1 MVGDSYGKG
10 ITVELARKL
19 GVLDSTEGFV
29 PGPAPDS
36 PMKAL
41 RAADVPAKER
51 IRKTMLAGLGGDEV
65 HEDHEDHE
73 DHDDP
78 DEDDVEV
85 KDKPTEEPANK
96 WCFLTSLI
104 KLLLKVLGDS
114 DTGSSSGQFREG
126 SGQFRP

>member
-10 ITVELARKL
+10 ITPELAKKL
-19 GVLDSTEGFV
+19 GVLDVAEGFSS
-29 PGPAPDS
+29 GSTPDS

-65 HEDHEDHE
+65 HEDHEDRDE
-73 DHDDP
+73 S